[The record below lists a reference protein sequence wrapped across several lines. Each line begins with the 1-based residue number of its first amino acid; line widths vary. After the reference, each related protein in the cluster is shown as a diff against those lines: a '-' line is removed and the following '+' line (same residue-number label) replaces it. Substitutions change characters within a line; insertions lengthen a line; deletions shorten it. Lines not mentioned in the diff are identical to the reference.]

1 MGAPQHFT
9 DPTLTET
16 KRNDDWGWTRPQRL
30 ALGILLILLLATLA
44 INLYL
49 RPATLNDHII
59 LLHGQPLSLPAR
71 IDPNT
76 ATLEELTRIPHI
88 GEKVAA
94 KLLAYRDAR
103 KPLTPDGILFRSPED
118 LARIPGLGKKT
129 ATDLAP
135 YFEFPEDPETQPA
148 Q

>member
-1 MGAPQHFT
+1 MGAPQRFN

-16 KRNDDWGWTRPQRL
+16 PRTNDWGWTRAQRISL
-30 ALGILLILLLATLA
+30 SLLLALLATVLA

-49 RPATLNDHII
+49 RPALLSDHLV
-59 LLHGQPLSLPAR
+59 LLHGQPLTLPTR

-103 KPLTPDGILFRSPED
+103 KPLTPDGILFRSTDD

-135 YFEFPEDPETQPA
+135 YFEFPPDPDTQPA

>member
-1 MGAPQHFT
+1 MGPPEKFQQQS
-9 DPTLTET
+9 T
-16 KRNDDWGWTRPQRL
+16 KPDDWGWSRPQRTAL
-30 ALGILLILLLATLA
+30 AILLSLLLALLL
-44 INLYL
+44 IQYL
-49 RPATLNDHII
+49 RRPFRLDDPIT
-59 LLHGQPLSLPAR
+59 LLHGQPLTLPSR

-103 KPLTPDGILFRSPED
+103 KPLTPDNIVFRSPED

-129 ATDLAP
+129 ATDLTP
-135 YFEFPEDPETQPA
+135 YFEFPPDPDTQPGP
-148 Q
+148 